1 MSKKKKKEKEST
13 IENYYDL
20 RTKEV
25 DELVAALKG
34 DTPETDEPVSYN
46 IEECIGAE
54 AANQGEET
62 VYKKQSKEFDPYK
75 IDKLSR
81 IPTWIKALFV
91 KFWFAGVVCYFVI
104 MGLGRVVPNDLDRL
118 LLAGAFLGLFTDLF
132 VNPLF
137 RFMESSEKEYNNY
150 MMFPFPFKKYWTF
163 FTNIIY
169 YIAVTVI
176 VMYIYSG
183 INQLLVIIFERYEGY
198 VSLGVEPLIYGVF
211 CLIVDMA
218 FIGIKDLIVYLVE
231 RDKSKKKEAEDV

>member
-1 MSKKKKKEKEST
+1 
-13 IENYYDL
+13 
-20 RTKEV
+20 
-25 DELVAALKG
+25 
-34 DTPETDEPVSYN
+34 
-46 IEECIGAE
+46 
-54 AANQGEET
+54 
-62 VYKKQSKEFDPYK
+62 
-75 IDKLSR
+75 
-81 IPTWIKALFV
+81 
-91 KFWFAGVVCYFVI
+91 

-218 FIGIKDLIVYLVE
+218 FIGIKDLIVYLVK
-231 RDKSKKKEAEDV
+231 RAKSKKKEAEDV